1 MLKNLNLP
9 LHGILLDSPLEKSYD
24 PLINCDS
31 YFTFDDTSPFLAF
44 SSFAT
49 FINEYQL
56 TISLKTTSLFTYNF
70 QMEGLKHMYPICF
83 KEYPMK
89 MHFSTFE
96 SSFGFLSSKT
106 CIYARQQ
113 TL

>member
-1 MLKNLNLP
+1 
-9 LHGILLDSPLEKSYD
+9 
-24 PLINCDS
+24 
-31 YFTFDDTSPFLAF
+31 
-44 SSFAT
+44 
-49 FINEYQL
+49 
-56 TISLKTTSLFTYNF
+56 
-70 QMEGLKHMYPICF
+70 MEGLKHMYPICF